1 MVDKQSSDK
10 ILVKINGKKQEAT
23 LSKKQNNKKT
33 FSWVLPETEKEISA
47 TAEESNIVPLK
58 KVDRY
63 KQERNKKLIKRKSSL
78 PPGKKPFWFKIVGI
92 VACACLVGIG
102 LGLFS
107 VNMLTATEEKTPK
120 QEKIAQAK
128 EGKDSEPK
136 ESVSSNS
143 EEKKTEQKE
152 QKKSS
157 FTIKLDAFIVQ
168 AGVFSTK
175 EAAEKEGR
183 KLSVPVEVIKQN
195 DKFTLIAGISPTLSE
210 ARALGKRIEEQ
221 GVSVY
226 AKKYEGDLQA
236 KDIADKDGEHL
247 AMLLQTAIV
256 QSSKA
261 VEGEEV
267 EQEAL
272 KELKTQ
278 LGTLSKK
285 DDLKEYTTSLSS
297 LEKSIEVPL
306 TKEGGEGM
314 QKNLLKVIAKL
325 S

>member
-47 TAEESNIVPLK
+47 SAEESNIVPLK

-78 PPGKKPFWFKIVGI
+78 PPGKKPFWFKIIGI
-92 VACACLVGIG
+92 VACACLVGIA

-107 VNMLTATEEKTPK
+107 VNMLTETEEKTPK
-120 QEKIAQAK
+120 QEKTAQAK
-128 EGKDSEPK
+128 EA
-136 ESVSSNS
+136 VSSNS
-143 EEKKTEQKE
+143 EKKETEQKE
-152 QKKSS
+152 EKKSS

-210 ARALGKRIEEQ
+210 ARALGKSIEEQ

-226 AKKYEGDLQA
+226 AKKYEGSLQA
-236 KDIADKDGEHL
+236 KDVADKDGEHL
-247 AMLLQTAIV
+247 TTLLQTAIV

-261 VEGEEV
+261 VEGEKV

-306 TKEGGEGM
+306 TKEGGERM